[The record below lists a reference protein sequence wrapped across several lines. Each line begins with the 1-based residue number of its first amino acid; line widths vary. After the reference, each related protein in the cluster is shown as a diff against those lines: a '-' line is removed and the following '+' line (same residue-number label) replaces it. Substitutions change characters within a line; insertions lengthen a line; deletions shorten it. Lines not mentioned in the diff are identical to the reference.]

1 MMQNGEFRIK
11 FCSFEGREW
20 FMRYASGIILWE
32 VVWLAASIMTQ
43 SHILSCTRTHQTQT
57 LSIFCTSQIYRQN
70 PSLPPPS
77 VSRKMLSHFQDRMLN
92 QILLEKS
99 QTQLF
104 FNKIPPFY
112 IKRCRQNLMNFV
124 FFNYNDTEIRT
135 PLMSN
140 SLTLLSF
147 PPKSCNPNPW
157 RVPLISSLRPRQ
169 P

>member
-1 MMQNGEFRIK
+1 
-11 FCSFEGREW
+11 
-20 FMRYASGIILWE
+20 MRYASGIILWE

-112 IKRCRQNLMNFV
+112 IKRCHQNLMNFV
-124 FFNYNDTEIRT
+124 FLIT
-135 PLMSN
+135 
-140 SLTLLSF
+140 LTLKF
-147 PPKSCNPNPW
+147 GPHSCLTLYPCYPSHPNHATLTLEGSHSSVLCAPDNPNP
-157 RVPLISSLRPRQ
+157 
-169 P
+169 